1 MSDEKV
7 YSDYEQTRI
16 SFRPAIRGKK
26 QMVVSGHNLAT
37 QAAMRI
43 LDKGGNA
50 IDAGV
55 AAGLCLAVLQSDMVG
70 FAGVAPMMIYMAK
83 TGVTTTID
91 GLGVWPAKAD
101 VAFFKEHHNG
111 RIPDGIHRCIVPG
124 APDAWIT
131 ALLKYGTMSFAEISS
146 DALDLA
152 GDGFPMHQFMRNS
165 LHELQDKYAQWPSNK
180 EIYLPKA
187 TGKPPEID
195 EIFFQKDLAKTIRRM
210 VTAETGALTGGG
222 RSAGLRAARD
232 EFYKGSIADTIVAYN
247 VANNGLMQASDLA
260 DYSCTEEG
268 ALETSFGEYTIKG
281 AGPWCQGPVLLQ
293 TLNILQHFDLVQMGH
308 NSGEYIHTITE
319 ALKIAFADREKFYG
333 DPKFITVPISGLLS
347 KEYAKKCAEHI
358 KETSCPVM
366 PAFGN
371 PWEFSN
377 TPRPLDCDMQ
387 YHTIDPVQPNTER
400 NDNLDTSY
408 IGVVDKDGNCI
419 SAVPS
424 DMSFSGPVVPGTGFV
439 VSTRGSQSF
448 VDEKHAS
455 SVAGG
460 KRPRLTPAPFMI
472 FKNDRPS
479 MIIGTPGGDTQC
491 QTILQ
496 TFLNIA
502 LFGMEVQTATEQP
515 RFATFSYPNSFAPHD
530 YHPNVLRVE
539 QRVGAKV
546 INELE
551 TRGHKVTTW
560 PDWAWKAG
568 GVCVILVKENSKTL
582 VAGADPR
589 RESYAQGW

>member
-7 YSDYEQTRI
+7 YSDYEQTRT
-16 SFRPAIRGKK
+16 SYRPAIRGRK

-55 AAGLCLAVLQSDMVG
+55 AAGFCLAVLQSDMVN
-70 FAGVAPMMIYMAK
+70 FAGVAPMIIHVAD
-83 TGVTTTID
+83 TRATITID
-91 GLGVWPAKAD
+91 GLGVWPEKAD
-101 VAFFKEHHNG
+101 VAFFKENHAG

-131 ALLKYGTMSFAEISS
+131 ALLNYGTMGFAEVCA

-152 GDGFPMHQFMRNS
+152 ENGFPMHQFMRNS
-165 LHELQDKYAQWPSNK
+165 LHELKDKYARWPANK
-180 EIYLPKA
+180 AIYQPN
-187 TGKPPEID
+187 GRPPEVD
-195 EIFFQKDLAKTIRRM
+195 EIFYQKDLGKTLQCMI
-210 VTAETGALTGGG
+210 TAEANALKGGDRRTGLV
-222 RSAGLRAARD
+222 AARD
-232 EFYKGSIADTIVAYN
+232 EFYKGSIAERIVAFN
-247 VANNGLMQASDLA
+247 AENNGLMQACDLA
-260 DYSCTEEG
+260 NYSCTEEN
-268 ALETSFGEYTIKG
+268 AISVPFREYTIKG

-293 TLNILQHFDLVQMGH
+293 SLNILEHFDLEKMGH
-308 NSGEYIHTITE
+308 NSGEYIHTVTE
-319 ALKIAFADREKFYG
+319 TLKIAFADREKFYG
-333 DPKFITVPISGLLS
+333 DPKFVTVPISGLLS
-347 KEYAKKCAEHI
+347 KGYAEKCAERI
-358 KETSCPVM
+358 GDTSSPEM
-366 PAFGN
+366 PDFGN
-371 PWEFSN
+371 PWEFN
-377 TPRPLDCDMQ
+377 DTPMPEDYDMS
-387 YHTIDPVQPNTER
+387 YKTVQPNKEQ

-408 IGVVDKDGNCI
+408 VCVVDKDGNCI

-424 DMSFSGPVVPGTGFV
+424 DMSFSGPVIPGTGIV

-448 VDEKHAS
+448 VDEKHAA

-472 FKNDRPS
+472 FKNDKPWL
-479 MIIGTPGGDTQC
+479 IIGTPGGDTQC

-530 YHPNVLRVE
+530 YHPNLLRAE
-539 QRVGAKV
+539 KRLGMQT
-546 INELE
+546 ISELE
-551 TRGHKVTTW
+551 KRGHKVMTW

-568 GVCVILVKENSKTL
+568 GVCVILIKEDSKTL

>member
-7 YSDYEQTRI
+7 YSGYEQTRT
-16 SFRPAIRGKK
+16 SYRPAIRGRK

-55 AAGLCLAVLQSDMVG
+55 AAGLCLAVLQSDMVN
-70 FAGVAPMMIYMAK
+70 FAGVAPMMIYIAK
-83 TGVTTTID
+83 TGLTTTID
-91 GLGVWPAKAD
+91 GLGVWPRKAD
-101 VAFFKEHHNG
+101 VAFFKENHNG
-111 RIPDGIHRCIVPG
+111 QIPDGIHRCIVPG
-124 APDAWIT
+124 APDAWLT
-131 ALLKYGTMSFAEISS
+131 ALLGYGTMSFAEICT

-152 GDGFPMHQFMRNS
+152 DNGFPMHQFMRNS
-165 LHELQDKYAQWPSNK
+165 LHELKDKYARWPANK
-180 EIYLPKA
+180 EIYQPN
-187 TGKPPEID
+187 GRPPEVD
-195 EIFFQKDLAKTIRRM
+195 DLFYQKDLGRTMQRM
-210 VTAETGALTGGG
+210 ITAEAKALLKGD
-222 RSAGLRAARD
+222 RYAGLRAARD
-232 EFYKGSIADTIVAYN
+232 EFYKGSIAEDIVTFNAE
-247 VANNGLMQASDLA
+247 NNGLMQASDLA
-260 DYSCTEEG
+260 NYSSTEED
-268 ALETSFGEYTIKG
+268 AISVRFGEYTIKG

-293 TLNILQHFDLVQMGH
+293 TLNILQHFDLLKMEH

-333 DPKFITVPISGLLS
+333 DPKFVTVPISGLLS
-347 KEYAKKCAEHI
+347 KEYAEKCAKRI
-358 KETSCPVM
+358 KETSSPGM
-366 PAFGN
+366 PDFGN
-371 PWEFSN
+371 PWEFN
-377 TPRPLDCDMQ
+377 DTPLPEACDMH
-387 YHTIDPVQPNTER
+387 YNTVRLNKEQ

-408 IGVVDKDGNCI
+408 ICVVDKEGNCI

-424 DMSFSGPVVPGTGFV
+424 DMSFSGPVIPGTGLV

-448 VDEKHAS
+448 IDEKHAS
-455 SVAGG
+455 SVQGG

-472 FKNDRPS
+472 FKNDRPW
-479 MIIGTPGGDTQC
+479 MLIGTPGGDTQC

-530 YHPNVLRVE
+530 YHPNLLRAE
-539 QRVGAKV
+539 KRVGAEA
-546 INELE
+546 ITELE
-551 TRGHKVTTW
+551 RRGHKVITW

-568 GVCVILVKENSKTL
+568 GVCVILINEDTKTL

>member
-7 YSDYEQTRI
+7 YSEYEQTRT
-16 SFRPAIRGKK
+16 SYRPAIRGRK

-43 LDKGGNA
+43 LDKGGNS

-55 AAGLCLAVLQSDMVG
+55 AAGLCLAVLQSDMVN
-70 FAGVAPMMIYMAK
+70 FAGVAPMMLHIAG
-83 TGVTTTID
+83 TGLTTTID
-91 GLGVWPAKAD
+91 GLGVWPKKAS
-101 VAFFKEHHNG
+101 VAFFKDNHGG

-124 APDAWIT
+124 APDAWLT
-131 ALLKYGTMSFAEISS
+131 ALRKYGTMSFAEISA
-146 DALDLA
+146 DACDLA
-152 GDGFPMHQFMRNS
+152 ENGFPMHQFMRNS
-165 LHELQDKYAQWPSNK
+165 LHELKNKYARWPSNRD
-180 EIYLPKA
+180 IYQPH
-187 TGKPPEID
+187 GRPPEVD
-195 EIFFQKDLAKTIRRM
+195 EIFYQKDLGKTIRRM
-210 VTAETGALTGGG
+210 IHAERDALLQAD
-222 RSAGLRAARD
+222 RSAGILAARD
-232 EFYKGSIADTIVAYN
+232 EFYKGSIARDIVTFN
-247 VANNGLMQASDLA
+247 TENNGLMQAGDLA
-260 DYSCTEEG
+260 HYSCTEE
-268 ALETSFGEYTIKG
+268 EPFCVTFREYTVKG

-293 TLNILQHFDLVQMGH
+293 TLNILEHFDLEKMGH
-308 NSGEYIHTITE
+308 NSGEYIHTIGE

-333 DPKFITVPISGLLS
+333 DPGFETVPISGLLS
-347 KEYAKKCAEHI
+347 KEYAGKCAGRI
-358 KETSCPVM
+358 QKTSCPGM
-366 PAFGN
+366 PEFGN
-371 PWEFSN
+371 PWEFNN
-377 TPRPLDCDMQ
+377 TPMPQDYDML
-387 YHTIDPVQPNTER
+387 YNTVQPNREQ

-408 IGVVDKDGNCI
+408 ICVVDKDGNCL

-424 DMSFSGPVVPGTGFV
+424 DMSFSGPVIPGTGIV

-455 SVAGG
+455 SVEGG

-472 FKNDRPS
+472 FKNDKPW

-496 TFLNIA
+496 TFFNVV
-502 LFGMEVQTATEQP
+502 LFGMEVQTAVEQP

-539 QRVGAKV
+539 KRVGAPV
-546 INELE
+546 ISELE
-551 TRGHKVTTW
+551 KRGHKVITW

-568 GVCVILVKENSKTL
+568 GACAIIINENVKTL

>member
-7 YSDYEQTRI
+7 YSEYEQTRT
-16 SFRPAIRGKK
+16 SSRPAVRGRK
-26 QMVVSGHNLAT
+26 QMVVSGHHLAT
-37 QAAMRI
+37 QAAIRI

-50 IDAGV
+50 VDAGV
-55 AAGLCLAVLQSDMVG
+55 AAGFCLAVVQSDMVN
-70 FAGVAPMMIYMAK
+70 FAGVAPMMIYLAGSK
-83 TGVTTTID
+83 TTTTID

-101 VAFFKEHHNG
+101 VAFFRENHGG
-111 RIPDGIHRCIVPG
+111 RIPDGLHRCIVPG
-124 APDAWIT
+124 APDGWLT
-131 ALLKYGTMSFAEISS
+131 ALRKYGTMSFAEVCA
-146 DALDLA
+146 DAHDLA
-152 GDGFPMHQFMRNS
+152 ENGFPMHQFMRNS
-165 LHELQDKYAQWPSNK
+165 LHELRDKYAKWPTNQT
-180 EIYLPKA
+180 IYLPN
-187 TGKPPEID
+187 GRPGRPPEVD
-195 EIFFQKDLAKTIRRM
+195 ELFYQKDLANTMRRM
-210 VTAETGALTGGG
+210 IRAEEKALETGD
-222 RSAGLRAARD
+222 RRAGLLAARD
-232 EFYKGSIADTIVAYN
+232 EFYQGSIAADIVAFN
-247 VANNGLMQASDLA
+247 DANNGLMQAGDLA
-260 DYSCTEEG
+260 DYSCSEED
-268 ALETSFGEYTIKG
+268 AFSVSFREYTIKS

-293 TLNILQHFDLVQMGH
+293 TLNILEHFDLRQMGH
-308 NSGEYIHTITE
+308 NSGQYIHTITE
-319 ALKIAFADREKFYG
+319 ALKLAFADREKFYG

-347 KEYAKKCAEHI
+347 KEYAARCAARI
-358 KETSCPVM
+358 KETACPGM
-366 PAFGN
+366 PDFGN
-371 PWEFSN
+371 PWPFN
-377 TPRPLDCDMQ
+377 DTPLPQDYDML
-387 YHTIDPVQPNTER
+387 YHTVQPNREQ

-408 IGVVDKDGNCI
+408 VCVVDQYGNCI

-424 DMSFSGPVVPGTGFV
+424 DMSFSGPVIPGTGMV

-472 FKNDRPS
+472 FKNDRPY
-479 MIIGTPGGDTQC
+479 MLIGTPGGDTQC

-530 YHPNVLRVE
+530 YHPGLLRAE
-539 QRVGAKV
+539 QRIDRQALR
-546 INELE
+546 ELE
-551 TRGHKVTTW
+551 KRRHQVKMW

-568 GVCVILVKENSKTL
+568 GVCVIVINGDKKTL

>member
-7 YSDYEQTRI
+7 YSDYEQTRT
-16 SFRPAIRGKK
+16 SYRPAIRGRK

-55 AAGLCLAVLQSDMVG
+55 AAGLCLAVLQSDMVN
-70 FAGVAPMMIYMAK
+70 FAGVAPMMIYVAK
-83 TGVTTTID
+83 DGTTTTID
-91 GLGVWPAKAD
+91 GLGVWPEKAHVD
-101 VAFFKEHHNG
+101 FFKDKHDG
-111 RIPDGIHRCIVPG
+111 QIPDGIHRCIVPG

-131 ALLKYGTMSFAEISS
+131 AVLKYGTMGFAEICA

-152 GDGFPMHQFMRNS
+152 ENGFPMHQFMRNS
-165 LHELQDKYAQWPSNK
+165 LHELKNKYAKWPSNK
-180 EIYLPKA
+180 KIYLPA
-187 TGKPPEID
+187 GKPPEVD
-195 EIFFQKDLAKTIRRM
+195 EIFYQKDLGKTMQCMI
-210 VTAETGALTGGG
+210 TAEENALARGD

-232 EFYKGSIADTIVAYN
+232 EFYKGSIAEKIVAFN
-247 VANNGLMQASDLA
+247 AENDGLMQARDLSN
-260 DYSCTEEG
+260 YSCTEED
-268 ALETSFGEYTIKG
+268 AISVTFRDFTIKG

-293 TLNILQHFDLVQMGH
+293 SLNILEHFDLEEMGH
-308 NSGEYIHTITE
+308 NSGEYIHIITE
-319 ALKIAFADREKFYG
+319 TLKIAFADREKFYG
-333 DPKFITVPISGLLS
+333 DPKFITVPLGGLLS
-347 KEYAKKCAEHI
+347 KAYAGQCAERI
-358 KETSCPVM
+358 KDTSSPGM
-366 PAFGN
+366 PNFGN
-371 PWEFSN
+371 PWEFNDSPMPEDYDIYYN
-377 TPRPLDCDMQ
+377 TVKP
-387 YHTIDPVQPNTER
+387 TKER

-408 IGVVDKDGNCI
+408 ICVVDKDGNCI

-424 DMSFSGPVVPGTGFV
+424 DMSFSGPVVPGTGIV

-448 VDEKHAS
+448 VDKKHTS
-455 SVAGG
+455 SVEGG

-472 FKNDRPS
+472 FKKDKPW

-496 TFLNIA
+496 TFLNVA

-530 YHPNVLRVE
+530 YHPNLLRVE
-539 QRVGAKV
+539 ERVGAQA
-546 INELE
+546 IAELE
-551 TRGHKVTTW
+551 KRGHKVKTW

-568 GVCVILVKENSKTL
+568 GVCVILIKEDSKTL

>member
-7 YSDYEQTRI
+7 YSDYEQTRT
-16 SFRPAIRGKK
+16 SYRPAIRGRK
-26 QMVVSGHNLAT
+26 QMAVSGHNLAT

-50 IDAGV
+50 IDAGM
-55 AAGLCLAVLQSDMVG
+55 AAGLCLTVLQSDMVN
-70 FAGVAPMMIYMAK
+70 FAGVAPMMIHIAG
-83 TGVTTTID
+83 TGRTTTID
-91 GLGVWPAKAD
+91 GLGVWPQKAS
-101 VAFFKEHHNG
+101 VAFFLENHDG

-131 ALLKYGTMSFAEISS
+131 ALLQYGTMSFAEVCA

-152 GDGFPMHQFMRNS
+152 ENGFPMHQFMRNS
-165 LHELQDKYAQWPSNK
+165 LHELKEKYAGWPANK
-180 EIYLPKA
+180 AIYQPN
-187 TGKPPEID
+187 GRPPEVD
-195 EIFFQKDLAKTIRRM
+195 EIFYQKDLGRTMQRM
-210 VTAETGALTGGG
+210 INAETKALAGGNRNTGL
-222 RSAGLRAARD
+222 SAARD
-232 EFYKGSIADTIVAYN
+232 EFYQGSIATDIVAFN
-247 VANNGLMQASDLA
+247 AANNGLMQAGDLA
-260 DYSCTEEG
+260 DYSCTEED
-268 ALETSFGEYTIKG
+268 AISVTFREYTVKG

-293 TLNILQHFDLVQMGH
+293 TLNILENFDLQAMGH
-308 NSGEYIHTITE
+308 NSDEYIHTITE
-319 ALKIAFADREKFYG
+319 ALKIAYADREKFYG
-333 DPKFITVPISGLLS
+333 DPKCITVPISGLLS
-347 KEYAKKCAEHI
+347 KDYAKECAGRITEA
-358 KETSCPVM
+358 SCPVM

-371 PWEFSN
+371 PWQFNDS
-377 TPRPLDCDMQ
+377 PLPEDYDMQ
-387 YHTIDPVQPNTER
+387 FTTVPPNNEQ

-408 IGVVDKDGNCI
+408 VCVVDKNGNCI

-424 DMSFSGPVVPGTGFV
+424 DMSFSGPVIPGTGIV

-448 VDEKHAS
+448 VDERHAS

-472 FKNDRPS
+472 FRNDAPW

-502 LFGMEVQTATEQP
+502 LFGMEAQTATEQP

-530 YHPNVLRVE
+530 YHPNLLRAE
-539 QRVGAKV
+539 KRIDAQTIAD
-546 INELE
+546 LE
-551 TRGHKVTTW
+551 KRGHNVKLW

-568 GVCVILVKENSKTL
+568 GVCVIIIREDTKTL

>member
-7 YSDYEQTRI
+7 YSDYEQSRT
-16 SFRPAIRGKK
+16 SYRPAIRGRK

-55 AAGLCLAVLQSDMVG
+55 AAGFCLAVLQSDMVN
-70 FAGVAPMMIYMAK
+70 FAGVAPMMIHLGK

-91 GLGVWPAKAD
+91 GLGVWPKKAD
-101 VAFFKEHHNG
+101 VTFFKDNHAG
-111 RIPDGIHRCIVPG
+111 QIPDGIHRCIVPG

-131 ALLKYGTMSFAEISS
+131 ALNKYGTMNFTEVCT

-152 GDGFPMHQFMRNS
+152 ENGFPMHQFMRNS
-165 LHELQDKYAQWPSNK
+165 LHELKDKYAKWPSNK
-180 EIYLPKA
+180 EIYQP
-187 TGKPPEID
+187 GGRPPEVD
-195 EIFFQKDLAKTIRRM
+195 EIFYQKDLGQTMRCMIA
-210 VTAETGALTGGG
+210 AEKKALLNGD

-232 EFYKGSIADTIVAYN
+232 EFYKGSIAEKIITFNAE
-247 VANNGLMQASDLA
+247 NNGLMQASDLA
-260 DYSCTEEG
+260 DYCCTEED
-268 ALETSFGEYTIKG
+268 AINVTFGEYTIKG
-281 AGPWCQGPVLLQ
+281 AGPWCQGPVLLHC
-293 TLNILQHFDLVQMGH
+293 LNILEHFDLKKMGH
-308 NSGEYIHTITE
+308 NSDKYIHTIVE

-333 DPKFITVPISGLLS
+333 DPKFVTVPLSGLLS
-347 KEYAKKCAEHI
+347 KEYAAKCAGRI
-358 KETSCPVM
+358 KEPSCQAM

-371 PWEFSN
+371 PWEFN
-377 TPRPLDCDMQ
+377 DIPLPEDYDME
-387 YHTIDPVQPNTER
+387 YSTVQPNREH

-408 IGVVDKDGNCI
+408 ICVVDKHGNCI

-424 DMSFSGPVVPGTGFV
+424 DMSFSGPVIPGTGLV

-448 VDEKHAS
+448 VDTKHAS
-455 SVAGG
+455 SVEGG

-472 FKNDRPS
+472 FKNDKPW

-502 LFGMEVQTATEQP
+502 LFGMEVQSATEQP

-530 YHPNVLRVE
+530 YHPNLLRVE
-539 QRVGAKV
+539 ERIGPDT
-546 INELE
+546 IGELE
-551 TRGHKVTTW
+551 KRGHKVMTW
-560 PDWAWKAG
+560 PEWAWKAG
-568 GVCVILVKENSKTL
+568 GVCVIVLKEDTQTL

-589 RESYAQGW
+589 RESCAQGW

>member
-7 YSDYEQTRI
+7 FSDYEQTRT
-16 SFRPAIRGKK
+16 SYRPAIRGRK

-43 LDKGGNA
+43 LDNDGNA

-55 AAGLCLAVLQSDMVG
+55 TAGLCLAVLQSDMVN
-70 FAGVAPMMIYMAK
+70 FAGVAPMMIHLAE
-83 TGVTTTID
+83 TGTTTTID
-91 GLGVWPAKAD
+91 GLGVWPEKAS
-101 VAFFKEHHNG
+101 VQFFKERHHG
-111 RIPDGIHRCIVPG
+111 QIPDGIHRCIVPG
-124 APDAWIT
+124 APDGWIT
-131 ALLKYGTMSFAEISS
+131 ALLHYGTMSFAEVCA

-152 GDGFPMHQFMRNS
+152 ENGFPMHQFMRNS
-165 LHELQDKYAQWPSNK
+165 LHELQAQYARWPANR
-180 EIYLPKA
+180 EIYLPD
-187 TGKPPEID
+187 GRPPEVD
-195 EIFFQKDLAKTIRRM
+195 DIFYQKDLGRTLQRM
-210 VTAETGALTGGG
+210 ITAEENGANNGDRAT
-222 RSAGLRAARD
+222 GLRAARD
-232 EFYKGSIADTIVAYN
+232 EFYLGSVAADIVAFN
-247 VANNGLMQASDLA
+247 RRHDGLMQAGDLA
-260 DYSCTEEG
+260 NYSCTEED
-268 ALETSFGEYTIKG
+268 AISVTFGEYTIKS
-281 AGPWCQGPVLLQ
+281 AGPWCQGPVLPQ
-293 TLNILQHFDLVQMGH
+293 ALNILEHFDLQKMGH
-308 NSGEYIHTITE
+308 NSGEYIHTIAE

-333 DPKFITVPISGLLS
+333 DPRFVPVPISGLLS
-347 KEYAKKCAEHI
+347 KEYAEKCAGRI
-358 KETSCPVM
+358 RNTASPAM
-366 PAFGN
+366 PFFGN
-371 PWEFSN
+371 PWEFN
-377 TPRPLDCDMQ
+377 AVPMPDDYDME
-387 YHTIDPVQPNTER
+387 HHSVPPNTAP

-408 IGVVDKDGNCI
+408 VCVVDQVGNCI

-424 DMSFSGPVVPGTGFV
+424 DMSFSGPVVPGTGIV

-472 FKNDRPS
+472 FKNETPW

-496 TFLNIA
+496 TFLNVA
-502 LFGMEVQTATEQP
+502 LFSMEVQTATEQP

-530 YHPNVLRVE
+530 YHPNLLRVE
-539 QRVGAKV
+539 KRIGAGVLKD
-546 INELE
+546 LE
-551 TRGHKVTTW
+551 KRGHRVKTW

-568 GVCVILVKENSKTL
+568 GVCAIIKKDSGIL

>member
-7 YSDYEQTRI
+7 YSDYEQTRM
-16 SFRPAIRGKK
+16 SYRPAIRGRK

-55 AAGLCLAVLQSDMVG
+55 AAGLCLAVLQSDMVN
-70 FAGVAPMMIYMAK
+70 FAGVAPMMIYIAK
-83 TGVTTTID
+83 SGVTTTID
-91 GLGVWPAKAD
+91 GLGVWPKKAN
-101 VAFFKEHHNG
+101 VAFFKDNHDG

-124 APDAWIT
+124 APDGWLT
-131 ALLKYGTMSFAEISS
+131 ALQKYGIMGFSEICA
-146 DALDLA
+146 DAHDLA
-152 GDGFPMHQFMRNS
+152 VNGFPMHQFLRNS
-165 LHELQDKYAQWPSNK
+165 LHELKGKYARWEDNAK
-180 EIYLPKA
+180 IYLPDDRL
-187 TGKPPEID
+187 PEVD
-195 EIFFQKDLAKTIRRM
+195 ELFFQKDLGKTIQRM
-210 VTAETGALTGGG
+210 VYAEAKGLIDGD
-222 RSAGLRAARD
+222 RVAGLQAARD
-232 EFYKGSIADTIVAYN
+232 EFYLGTIAKDIVAFNQGNY
-247 VANNGLMQASDLA
+247 GLMQANDLA
-260 DYSCTEEG
+260 DYSCSEEDV
-268 ALETSFGEYTIKG
+268 AQVTFGDYTIKG

-293 TLNILQHFDLVQMGH
+293 TLNILSHFDLVQMGH

-333 DPKFITVPISGLLS
+333 DPNFVSVPMVGLLS
-347 KEYAKKCAEHI
+347 KKYGEKCARRM
-358 KETSCPVM
+358 SNSACPRM
-366 PAFGN
+366 PDFGD
-371 PWEFSN
+371 PWEFN
-377 TPRPLDCDMQ
+377 DNPLPADYDMS
-387 YHTIDPVQPNTER
+387 YSTVQPNTEQ

-408 IGVVDKDGNCI
+408 VAVVDKDGNCI

-424 DMSFSGPVVPGTGFV
+424 DMSFSGPVIPGTGFV

-455 SVAGG
+455 SVEGG

-472 FKNDRPS
+472 FKDEKPWL
-479 MIIGTPGGDTQC
+479 IIGTPGGDTQC

-496 TFLNIA
+496 TFFNIV
-502 LFGMEVQTATEQP
+502 LFDMEVQTATEQP

-530 YHPNVLRVE
+530 YHPNLLRVE
-539 QRVGAKV
+539 KRVGTKTLH
-546 INELE
+546 ELNK
-551 TRGHKVTTW
+551 RGHRVETW

-568 GVCVILVKENSKTL
+568 GVCAIMINRKSKTV